1 MNAKR
6 SKVWIIDDEPD
17 LAVVYADSLTSDA
30 IDVTIYG
37 SAEEALAVIE
47 QNPNSTDL
55 IVTDFHLPKMNGVT
69 FLQTLRQK
77 LIEKPVILVSG
88 GTDREQLIRA
98 SNLTLTGFLQKP
110 FDLAQFRDK
119 ILSTL
124 NNRINFD
131 IDAELIGCLKT
142 QNNLM
147 QEIINS
153 LLIRI
158 QLAEKHLLEID
169 QEKHFAFTNSKDNFR
184 GVEKERRIALEID
197 QLKKRIEN
205 LWNQSTF
212 AK

>member
-17 LAVVYADSLTSDA
+17 LAMVYADSLISDPV
-30 IDVTIYG
+30 DVTVYG

-47 QNPNSTDL
+47 KNPNSTDL
-55 IVTDFHLPKMNGVT
+55 IVTDFNLPKMDGVT

-88 GTDREQLIRA
+88 GTDRDQLIRA

-158 QLAEKHLLEID
+158 QLAEKHLIEID
-169 QEKHFAFTNSKDNFR
+169 QEKHFAFANSKDNFR

-205 LWNQSTF
+205 LWSQSTF